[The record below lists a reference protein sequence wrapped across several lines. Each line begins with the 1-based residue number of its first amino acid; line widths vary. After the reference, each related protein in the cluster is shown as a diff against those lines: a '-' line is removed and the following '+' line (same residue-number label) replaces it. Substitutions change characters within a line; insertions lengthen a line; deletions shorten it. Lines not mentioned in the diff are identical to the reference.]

1 MIAMTLPKF
10 TSTLLGRNA
19 TTANHTI
26 PAQLPP
32 QFFLND
38 QTFRHWFPSQEYIQ
52 SGRRSEKLAPLMNN
66 VNGDSVFILSIGSV
80 PLHYDSNDC
89 NVVCV
94 HRTFS
99 RLLFFRQFMWNPG
112 DQSWVYINIIYT
124 AIQGN
129 GIMDQWKIC
138 QMIIRIICHYIYFEP
153 LIRWFLFDNLFQ
165 CMLCNTRERPM
176 GGWRKC
182 NPFRMLA
189 CKCQADMSHFLLQ
202 IALHSA
208 RNYEKKT
215 LCHN

>member
-1 MIAMTLPKF
+1 MSRTWRRIDEEIEATAMPEDYRYGSCAMIATTLPKF

-19 TTANHTI
+19 TTANHTT
-26 PAQLPP
+26 PARLPP

-66 VNGDSVFILSIGSV
+66 VNGDS
-80 PLHYDSNDC
+80 
-89 NVVCV
+89 
-94 HRTFS
+94 
-99 RLLFFRQFMWNPG
+99 
-112 DQSWVYINIIYT
+112 
-124 AIQGN
+124 
-129 GIMDQWKIC
+129 
-138 QMIIRIICHYIYFEP
+138 
-153 LIRWFLFDNLFQ
+153 

-208 RNYEKKT
+208 RNYEKKDSLPQLT
-215 LCHN
+215 SRRS